1 MDTIRKSFG
10 DELQEIKQDILKMGS
25 VVEEMLV
32 GSVRALQLRD
42 EIVADEVIAK
52 DDLVDGYNVVI
63 EQRCLRLLA
72 LQQPMARDLRTIAAG
87 LYIIKD
93 VERMGDYALDIAKA
107 ARKLSV
113 IDPISDA
120 SVACSRRNLPDAS
133 VACSRRNLVKIP
145 KMARIVQTM
154 LHESLQAFVNPNMD
168 MISDVARK
176 DDEVDL
182 LYRQVR
188 DELIELIQKNPSTAQ
203 PAVELIL
210 VARYLERIADHITNV
225 GERIAYMETGE
236 IKELH

>member
-1 MDTIRKSFG
+1 MEIIRKSFA
-10 DELQEIKQDILKMGS
+10 DELQEMKQDILKMGS

-32 GSVRALQLRD
+32 GSVRSLQLRD
-42 EIVADEVIAK
+42 EMLADETIAK
-52 DDLVDGYNVVI
+52 DDLVDGYNIVI

-72 LQQPMARDLRTIAAG
+72 LQQPMARDLRTIASG

-107 ARKLSV
+107 AKKLSG
-113 IDPISDA
+113 IDPVKD
-120 SVACSRRNLPDAS
+120 
-133 VACSRRNLVKIP
+133 LVKIP
-145 KMARIVQTM
+145 KMALIVQGM
-154 LHESLQAFVNPNMD
+154 LHNSLQAFVDQNMEV
-168 MISDVARK
+168 ISEVARQ

-182 LYRQVR
+182 LYREVR
-188 DELIELIQKNPSTAQ
+188 DELTALIQERPAEAQ

>member
-1 MDTIRKSFG
+1 METIRKSFA
-10 DELQEIKQDILKMGS
+10 DELNEMKQDILKMGS

-32 GSVRALQLRD
+32 GSIQALQLRD
-42 EIVADEVIAK
+42 EMLADETIAK

-107 ARKLSV
+107 GKKLAQQ
-113 IDPISDA
+113 DP
-120 SVACSRRNLPDAS
+120 VKE
-133 VACSRRNLVKIP
+133 LVNIP
-145 KMARIVQTM
+145 KMAEIVQRM
-154 LHESLQAFVNPNMD
+154 LHDSLHAYVNQD
-168 MISDVARK
+168 IEVVSRVA
-176 DDEVDL
+176 DQDFEVDA
-182 LYRQVR
+182 LYKRVH
-188 DELIELIQKNPSTAQ
+188 DSLIAVVQEKPETAQ
-203 PAVELIL
+203 AAIELIL

-236 IKELH
+236 IRELH

>member
-1 MDTIRKSFG
+1 METIRKSFEE
-10 DELQEIKQDILKMGS
+10 ELHGMKQDILKMGS

-32 GSVRALQLRD
+32 GSARALQTRD
-42 EIVADEVIAK
+42 EILADEVIAK
-52 DDLVDGYNVVI
+52 DDLVDGYNMVI

-107 ARKLSV
+107 AKKLSGL
-113 IDPISDA
+113 DPITTI
-120 SVACSRRNLPDAS
+120 VM
-133 VACSRRNLVKIP
+133 IP
-145 KMARIVQTM
+145 RMAKIVQGM
-154 LHESLQAFVNPNMD
+154 LHSSLQAFVDRN
-168 MISDVARK
+168 IDVVLRVVRE
-176 DDEVDL
+176 DDEVDA

-188 DELIELIQKNPSTAQ
+188 DKMVSLIEKNPETAQ
-203 PAVELIL
+203 RAVELIL

>member
-1 MDTIRKSFG
+1 METIRKSFA
-10 DELQEIKQDILKMGS
+10 DELNEMKQDILKMGS

-32 GSVRALQLRD
+32 GSIRALQLRD
-42 EIVADEVIAK
+42 EMLADETIAK

-107 ARKLSV
+107 AKKLAGA
-113 IDPISDA
+113 DPIKE
-120 SVACSRRNLPDAS
+120 
-133 VACSRRNLVKIP
+133 LVDIP
-145 KMARIVQTM
+145 KMGEIVQGM
-154 LHESLQAFVNPNMD
+154 LHDSLHAYVNQNVEAV
-168 MISDVARK
+168 SRVANQ
-176 DDEVDL
+176 DFEVDA
-182 LYRQVR
+182 LYKRVHDDLVALVQ
-188 DELIELIQKNPSTAQ
+188 EKPMTAQ
-203 PAVELIL
+203 AAVELIL

>member
-1 MDTIRKSFG
+1 MDTTRKSF
-10 DELQEIKQDILKMGS
+10 DEELQEMKQDILKMGS

-42 EIVADEVIAK
+42 EMLADEIIVK

-63 EQRCLRLLA
+63 EQRCLLLLA

-87 LYIIKD
+87 LYIVKD

-107 ARKLSV
+107 AKKLV
-113 IDPISDA
+113 GIDPIIDI
-120 SVACSRRNLPDAS
+120 
-133 VACSRRNLVKIP
+133 VKIP
-145 KMARIVQTM
+145 QMAQIVQGM
-154 LHESLQAFVNPNMD
+154 LHESLHAFVDHNID
-168 MISDVARK
+168 VISDVARK
-176 DDEVDL
+176 DDEVDA

-188 DELIELIQKNPSTAQ
+188 DEMISLVQDKPETAQ
-203 PAVELIL
+203 MAVELTL

>member
-1 MDTIRKSFG
+1 METIRKSFA
-10 DELQEIKQDILKMGS
+10 DELQEMKQDILKMGS
-25 VVEEMLV
+25 VVDEMLT

-42 EIVADEVIAK
+42 EMLADETIAK

-107 ARKLSV
+107 AKKLAA
-113 IDPISDA
+113 IEPIKE
-120 SVACSRRNLPDAS
+120 
-133 VACSRRNLVKIP
+133 LVHIP
-145 KMARIVQTM
+145 KMAGIVQSM
-154 LHESLQAFVNPNMD
+154 LHDALHAYVDQNLKAVSL
-168 MISDVARK
+168 VANE
-176 DDEVDL
+176 DFEVDS

-188 DELIELIQKNPSTAQ
+188 DELIALVQQKPEIA
-203 PAVELIL
+203 PAAIELIL

-236 IKELH
+236 VKELH

>member
-1 MDTIRKSFG
+1 METIRKSFA
-10 DELQEIKQDILKMGS
+10 DELQEMKQDILKMGS

-42 EIVADEVIAK
+42 EILADEVIAK

-107 ARKLSV
+107 AKKLSNTDFV
-113 IDPISDA
+113 KDYID
-120 SVACSRRNLPDAS
+120 
-133 VACSRRNLVKIP
+133 IP
-145 KMARIVQTM
+145 KMSHIVQDM
-154 LHESLQAFVNPNMD
+154 LHDSLYAYVNQNIEA
-168 MISDVARK
+168 ISEVARE
-176 DDEVDL
+176 DDEVDM
-182 LYRQVR
+182 LYRRVR
-188 DELIELIQKNPSTAQ
+188 DDLVSLIQEKPEIAQ
-203 PAVELIL
+203 IAVELIL